1 MCGIVGYVGE
11 QEALPLLLDGL
22 ERLEYRGYDSAG
34 VAVLGAGGAIRVA
47 KRSGRIQNLRERTA
61 GMEIPGSTG
70 IGHTRWATHGR
81 PSDENA
87 HPHFG
92 CDERFAIVHN
102 GIIENYAQ
110 LRSELQQRGHIF
122 RSETDTE
129 VIAHLLEE
137 HAELPLGEA
146 VLRVLQYLRGSYAIA
161 VISRGAP
168 GMIFAARQQSPLVV
182 GLSEGAQYLASDIPA
197 ILPHTREVVILE
209 DGECAELSREGVR
222 ILTLTGAPIQRE
234 PLHVSWDVA
243 AAEKA
248 GHAHFMIKEILEQPQ
263 VFRDTMRGRVDPHS
277 TRIHL
282 PELTGLDA
290 RSLGRVHI
298 VACGTSYHAGM
309 VGRMLIERWARLET
323 RAEIGSEFRY
333 QEPIVAP
340 GDLLVAISQ
349 SGETAD
355 TIAAL
360 REGRSRGARTLAV
373 TNVHGSS
380 LDREADMVLHTL
392 AGPEIAVAS
401 SKAYTSQIIT
411 LTLLALW
418 LTQERG
424 GAANIPDAIEEL
436 YGLPEKADQLLASRG
451 SIEALAARIAQAS
464 DAFYIGRGLDYA
476 VALEGQLKLK
486 EISYLHAEAL
496 PAGELKHGTL
506 ALIEPGVP
514 VIALCTQG
522 RLREKTISNI
532 TEVRARGAHVIG
544 VGRASDEELLRHVD
558 ELITIPDVADE
569 FTPALAVLP
578 LQLLAYYTAVARGH
592 DVDKPRNLAKSVT
605 VE

>member
-1 MCGIVGYVGE
+1 MCGIVGYVGD

-34 VAVLGAGGAIRVA
+34 VAVLSGSGEIRVA
-47 KRSGRIQNLRERTA
+47 KRSGRIQNLRERA
-61 GMEIPGSTG
+61 AQMEIPGTIG

-92 CDERFAIVHN
+92 CDESFAIVHN

-110 LRSELQQRGHIF
+110 LRQELQARGHVF

-137 HAELPLGEA
+137 QAGLPLGTA
-146 VLRVLQYLRGSYAIA
+146 VLKVLGHLRGSYAIA
-161 VISRGAP
+161 VISRDAP
-168 GMIFAARQQSPLVV
+168 GTIFAARQQSPLVV
-182 GLSEGAQYLASDIPA
+182 GLGVGTQFLASDIPA
-197 ILPHTREVVILE
+197 ILPHTREVLILE
-209 DGECAELSREGVR
+209 DGECAELTRDGVR
-222 ILTLTGAPIQRE
+222 VLDRTGRTIARE
-234 PLHVSWDVA
+234 ALHVSWDVA
-243 AAEKA
+243 AAEKS

-263 VFRDTMRGRVDPHS
+263 VFRDTIRGRIDPEAG
-277 TRIHL
+277 RIDL
-282 PELTGLDA
+282 PELAGLDPMTVP
-290 RSLGRVHI
+290 RVHV
-298 VACGTSYHAGM
+298 VACGTSYHAGL
-309 VGRMLIERWARLET
+309 VGRMLLEHWARIET

-333 QEPIVAP
+333 QEPLVQP

-360 REGRSRGARTLAV
+360 REGRSRGAKTLAV

-380 LDREADMVLHTL
+380 LDREADLVLHTL

-411 LTLLALW
+411 LTLFALW
-418 LTQERG
+418 LAHGRG
-424 GAANIPDAIEEL
+424 TLESVSDAVGEL
-436 YGLPEKADQLLASRG
+436 FRLSEKADQILATRG
-451 SIEALAARIAQAS
+451 TIEALAARIAQAQ

-514 VIALCTQG
+514 VVALCTQS

-532 TEVRARGAHVIG
+532 TEVRARGAHVVGIG
-544 VGRASDEELLRHVD
+544 KASDEELRRHVD
-558 ELITIPDVADE
+558 ELITIPDAADE
-569 FTPALAVLP
+569 FIPALAVLP